1 VRRLVMI
8 AIFAA
13 AFVLFLIFLRYFTA
27 VKAPS

>member
-1 VRRLVMI
+1 MI